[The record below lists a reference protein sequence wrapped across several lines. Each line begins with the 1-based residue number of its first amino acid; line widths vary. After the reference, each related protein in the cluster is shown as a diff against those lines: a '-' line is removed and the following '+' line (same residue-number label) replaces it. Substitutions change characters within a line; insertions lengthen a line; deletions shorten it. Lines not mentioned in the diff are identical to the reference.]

1 MARILVF
8 GDSIVYGVLDEKRG
22 GWVQELRSFLDEKTL
37 SNPELYYI
45 VYNLGVAGNNTKKL
59 LKRFEFETE
68 QRLVEEENE
77 ETIIIFGI
85 GVNDSQFV
93 LSQNSQ
99 RVPLEEYIKN
109 LEKLLN
115 SAREFSQKI
124 LFVGLTPVDE
134 KRTTPIPWNKDK
146 FYKNEY
152 VKKFND
158 SLRSFCQENKVYF
171 IEIFEEMIKI
181 DYSKLL
187 YDGLHPS
194 SEGHEK
200 IFEIVKNYLI
210 KNKII

>member
-1 MARILVF
+1 MAKIFIF
-8 GDSIVYGVLDEKRG
+8 GDSIVNGILDEKSG
-22 GWVQELRSFLDEKTL
+22 GWVQRLRSYLDEKNL
-37 SNPELYYI
+37 SNPDVEYI
-45 VYNLGVAGNNTKKL
+45 VYNLGVSGNNTRDL
-59 LKRFEFETE
+59 LQRFEFETKK
-68 QRLVEEENE
+68 RLDEFKE

-109 LEKLLN
+109 LDELLN
-115 SAREFSQKI
+115 SARKFSDKI

-134 KRTTPIPWNKDK
+134 KRTTPIPWNEDK

-171 IEIFEEMIKI
+171 IEIFEEMIKMN
-181 DYSKLL
+181 YSELL
-187 YDGLHPS
+187 YDGLHPN

-200 IFEIVKNYLI
+200 IFEIVKDYII
-210 KNKII
+210 KHKII

>member
-1 MARILVF
+1 MARILIF
-8 GDSIVYGVLDEKRG
+8 GDSIVYGVLDEKKG
-22 GWVQELRSFLDEKTL
+22 GWVQRLRSFLDEKTL
-37 SNPELYYI
+37 SDPESYYV
-45 VYNLGVAGNNTKKL
+45 VYNLGVTGNNTKKL

-68 QRLVEEENE
+68 QRLIEDEGE
-77 ETIIIFGI
+77 ETVIIFGI

-99 RVPLEEYIKN
+99 RVSLEEYIKN
-109 LEKLLN
+109 LKNYVN
-115 SAREFSQKI
+115 SARKFSREI

-152 VKKFND
+152 IKQFND
-158 SLRSFCQENKVYF
+158 SLRLFCKKNNVYF
-171 IEIFEEMIKI
+171 IEIFEEMIKM

-187 YDGLHPS
+187 YDGLHPN

-200 IFEIVKNYLI
+200 IFEIVKDYLI